1 MSLNESGD
9 GTCAA
14 REGGGA
20 KRETRSEVK
29 IKRSSLHFGA
39 SSRPLK
45 AKENAVTFWFNW
57 TTIDARSISNSTPP
71 YCLAVKESSSI
82 SRLPLIPWSNL
93 WGGELITSKEEE
105 PLMTILFLF
114 SFDEGEEI
122 RRTDWFDRHLMIR
135 FPARRSK
142 CENSLKICSLR
153 QKHHLCTARHLCM
166 SSPLFLDAQCYYYS
180 ISNVFSST
188 HFQSGDIASCTF
200 TFLALLQHPKFP
212 PLHNGRATDIISP
225 RTFCRGWAFDVR
237 TTHQKGSISWYT
249 SSWFTFSSFGKPV
262 IYNSAGY
269 TINKIE
275 RSN

>member
-1 MSLNESGD
+1 
-9 GTCAA
+9 
-14 REGGGA
+14 
-20 KRETRSEVK
+20 
-29 IKRSSLHFGA
+29 
-39 SSRPLK
+39 
-45 AKENAVTFWFNW
+45 
-57 TTIDARSISNSTPP
+57 
-71 YCLAVKESSSI
+71 
-82 SRLPLIPWSNL
+82 
-93 WGGELITSKEEE
+93 
-105 PLMTILFLF
+105 MTILFLF

-249 SSWFTFSSFGKPV
+249 SSWFTFFLLLESLWS
-262 IYNSAGY
+262 
-269 TINKIE
+269 TIRRDIQ
-275 RSN
+275 